1 MREETDA
8 LQGAQPS
15 SQVRSTR
22 SLLSR
27 MRARVLPD
35 ALRLS
40 TSVWVGFIASVLGAL
55 SAWAIGFTANVPE
68 ATLTGSTFVN
78 ALRAYDAVLWAAVL
92 GLAVAVGLASHAW
105 IQLARRLPLADG
117 HHIQTRI
124 VVLWSAPWFFAPPIF
139 SNDMYSYLAQGR
151 LLTLGKNPYTDW
163 VSQVPGWFGQ
173 GAASVWA
180 ESASPYGPL
189 FLIIAAAVAL
199 VSWGNPDIALFLFRL
214 VALVG
219 VIIFMKIIPK
229 LSRDHGVNPAW
240 IQWLT
245 AASPLFLYSMI
256 ASGHNDALMVGLM
269 LWAFVAMRRGKTFAG
284 LLLASGAIAIKP
296 IVVLCLPF
304 LGLTWAGKNAR
315 WGRRWMCWIVTGITV
330 TVVLTALGGLTG
342 TWFGWIT
349 AMAGQGMAIF
359 PFAPFGLLGLG
370 FGHLVSLAGGTQAGL
385 IAQSLFYAAGKL
397 IAIGLAGWLALA
409 RPKVSPLTSA
419 GLVLMAAS
427 LLNPVIQPWYFYW
440 ILPFLLCRKA
450 YFGFVEQLIVWGST
464 LHVIW
469 TTSTQISL
477 PPWQELGGFQA
488 VFILVATAISVTAL
502 AFPRTQRKLIKLP
515 TWTDIRKPADASI
528 VMPTLAPWSVSQ
540 FAALRYRSPRVIDER
555 VW

>member
-1 MREETDA
+1 MDSRSHSAVVSEQVAQPETVASQSSPFSGQRTLSSGDMPLVWIDCEMTGLDAVNDA
-8 LQGAQPS
+8 L
-15 SQVRSTR
+15 
-22 SLLSR
+22 
-27 MRARVLPD
+27 
-35 ALRLS
+35 
-40 TSVWVGFIASVLGAL
+40 I
-55 SAWAIGFTANVPE
+55 E
-68 ATLTGSTFVN
+68 
-78 ALRAYDAVLWAAVL
+78 
-92 GLAVAVGLASHAW
+92 VAVIVTDSQLRPVDDGISVVIKPPAGAVERMDDFVTQMHTNSGL
-105 IQLARRLPLADG
+105 
-117 HHIQTRI
+117 
-124 VVLWSAPWFFAPPIF
+124 
-139 SNDMYSYLAQGR
+139 
-151 LLTLGKNPYTDW
+151 
-163 VSQVPGWFGQ
+163 
-173 GAASVWA
+173 
-180 ESASPYGPL
+180 
-189 FLIIAAAVAL
+189 
-199 VSWGNPDIALFLFRL
+199 L

-240 IQWLT
+240 VQWLT

-330 TVVLTALGGLTG
+330 AGVLTALGGLTG

-385 IAQSLFYAAGKL
+385 IAQSLFYGAGKL

-440 ILPFLLCRKA
+440 ILPFLLCRRA

-469 TTSTQISL
+469 TTATQISL

-488 VFILVATAISVTAL
+488 VFTLVATAISVTAL
-502 AFPRTQRKLIKLP
+502 AFPRTQRELNKLP
-515 TWTDIRKPADASI
+515 TWTDIRRPADLSI

-540 FAALRYRSPRVIDER
+540 FTALRYRSPRVIDER

>member
-1 MREETDA
+1 MDHSVTAHESPQA
-8 LQGAQPS
+8 S
-15 SQVRSTR
+15 SRPRSSR
-22 SLLSR
+22 SAWSR
-27 MRARVLPD
+27 MRRRVLPD
-35 ALRLS
+35 ALRLN
-40 TSVWVGFIASVLGAL
+40 TTVLVGFLASVLAAV
-55 SAWAIGFTANVPE
+55 SAWAIGFVANTPD
-68 ATLTGSTFVN
+68 ATFTGSTFVN
-78 ALRAYDAVLWAAVL
+78 ALRANDAVLWAAVI
-92 GLAVAVGLASHAW
+92 GLATAVGLASHAW
-105 IQLARRLPLADG
+105 IQLARRLSLSDG
-117 HHIQTRI
+117 HHVQTRI

-151 LLTLGKNPYTDW
+151 LLMLGKNPYTDW

-189 FLIIAAAVAL
+189 FLIMAAAVAL

-214 VALVG
+214 IALVG

-229 LSRDHGVNPAW
+229 LSRDHGVNPTW
-240 IQWLT
+240 VQWVT

-269 LWAFVAMRRGKTFAG
+269 MWAFVALRRNKVVAG
-284 LLLASGAIAIKP
+284 LLLATAAIAIKP

-304 LGLTWAGKNAR
+304 IGLTWAGKNAS
-315 WGRRWMCWIVTGITV
+315 WGRRWMCWIITGV
-330 TVVLTALGGLTG
+330 TVAFVLTLLGIVTG

-370 FGHLVSLAGGTQAGL
+370 FGKLVSFAGGAQAGL
-385 IAQSLFYAAGKL
+385 IAQALFYAVGKL
-397 IAIGLAGWLALA
+397 IAIGLAVWFALA
-409 RPKVSPLTSA
+409 RPKISPLTAS
-419 GLVLMAAS
+419 GLVLLAAS

-440 ILPFLLCRKA
+440 FLPFLLCRRM
-450 YFGFVEQLIVWGST
+450 YFGFVEQLIVWGSIA
-464 LHVIW
+464 HVIW

-477 PPWQELGGFQA
+477 PPWQELGSFQL
-488 VFILVATAISVTAL
+488 VFILISTTISIL
-502 AFPRTQRKLIKLP
+502 AVSLPRTQRKLLVP
-515 TWTDIRKPADASI
+515 PAWRDVRTPARTSI
-528 VMPTLAPWSVSQ
+528 VVPTLSRWHRSTIGPGIYS
-540 FAALRYRSPRVIDER
+540 SPRVIDER